1 MNKECLL
8 AGGLLLFLL
17 SSASAE
23 IYRCRTSDGRL
34 IMTDNRAN
42 LPADCVPIDQPA
54 VIWPEDAEVGPVFL
68 ELRRA
73 MISPFRGAF
82 GNVGCCPQVDTAQVP
97 NQLADIPSGTER
109 DRPVEAR
116 PARHL
121 REELPLR
128 FDGCDVLRDLHYL
141 LPIVWTEAVR
151 LLAIPLLIYSLPT
164 TWASTSDIWSCGLN
178 STILTASSTT
188 TV

>member
-54 VIWPEDAEVGPVFL
+54 GSGSFNIVPAPEASEAADQATSGAAKDESEKTTQTSVYDQARMLVQDYNDAVTKRYHAGLVTEQEAAMREIT
-68 ELRRA
+68 ELKR
-73 MISPFRGAF
+73 
-82 GNVGCCPQVDTAQVP
+82 QK
-97 NQLADIPSGTER
+97 
-109 DRPVEAR
+109 
-116 PARHL
+116 
-121 REELPLR
+121 EELINGMARSNLSQEER
-128 FDGCDVLRDLHYL
+128 RSVR
-141 LPIVWTEAVR
+141 R
-151 LLAIPLLIYSLPT
+151 LLDRIPRR
-164 TWASTSDIWSCGLN
+164 
-178 STILTASSTT
+178 
-188 TV
+188 